1 MTGGRRNPCC
11 FVASSPC
18 GSPHFP
24 LKSGFAVRTA
34 APLRKKSRSAH
45 LFGCKRPHDGSLS
58 LPPFCD
64 SAPHGAIGIIFERFS
79 HVGAKYAL
87 LLLFRKKLRLFCLCP
102 CKRGHNGAAAL
113 STFFGYAPSAY
124 RYHFW
129 KVNPRHHPV
138 PSSTKKYDHVPCIAV
153 GRRYNLIGCFTDDAP
168 IHDGIPCHIV

>member
-1 MTGGRRNPCC
+1 MELAD
-11 FVASSPC
+11 VADSKSA
-18 GSPHFP
+18 GSDTVP
-24 LKSGFAVRTA
+24 VRLRPA
-34 APLRKKSRSAH
+34 APRRSKVRFAPFFYAEKH
-45 LFGCKRPHDGSLS
+45 
-58 LPPFCD
+58 PP
-64 SAPHGAIGIIFERFS
+64 AP
-79 HVGAKYAL
+79 L
-87 LLLFRKKLRLFCLCP
+87 LLLFRKKSRLFRLCP